1 MAEQAIMGDM
11 GAIFSED
18 GVVETFQNDK
28 EALAAAES
36 NAAVS
41 AFPEHRF
48 SLEMY
53 FSRSLFC
60 QLTFLGIYYFP
71 ILTSAH
77 WLRTGL
83 HLLLIRNQAYLICDS
98 EVEGLHYDELS

>member
-1 MAEQAIMGDM
+1 MVEQAIMGDM

-36 NAAVS
+36 NVAVS
-41 AFPEHRF
+41 ASPEHRF

-53 FSRSLFC
+53 LSHSLFC

-71 ILTSAH
+71 SLTSA
-77 WLRTGL
+77 
-83 HLLLIRNQAYLICDS
+83 Q
-98 EVEGLHYDELS
+98 

>member
-1 MAEQAIMGDM
+1 MGDM

-36 NAAVS
+36 NVAVS

-48 SLEMY
+48 PLEMDL
-53 FSRSLFC
+53 SCSLFC
-60 QLTFLGIYYFP
+60 QLTFLGMYCFP
-71 ILTSAH
+71 SLTSA
-77 WLRTGL
+77 
-83 HLLLIRNQAYLICDS
+83 Q
-98 EVEGLHYDELS
+98 